1 MVIGLTRYSLERK
14 SPEQKGLGESKIARI
29 LKNGSMLNSY
39 GSPLIFA
46 GEKYFFDI
54 HGTHDDTRLSMKR
67 LNADPKKQDE
77 TVYQVAQADTKQG
90 FFPDMCSWL
99 DQWFESDIPTEMKLL
114 EQEPVIT
121 NGLLKP
127 AYANYLMQYRKQINP
142 GSDDFFLRY
151 GCFGADVSS
160 ALLISN
166 ATKIEAFDCNSINLE
181 AYKDCFEM
189 SLDDLK
195 DKIIEQYDET
205 FASTLETRRA
215 ECFWITDEAFFDIP
229 RELLI
234 LYELKALA
242 ATNIQ
247 ACADGVSFDWAY
259 PGEEIIEGRTLSF
272 HQGWIPDALED
283 LEPCDC
289 YMQKCSETASPGESM
304 DLIMGQVQPGAP
316 VILGHSL
323 ADISDDLNTVVDAA
337 IADYEDYKLI
347 DIPEIYQIKV
357 AQDPVHEPGISA
369 FIKNYGFR
377 LCGYQEA
384 N

>member
-1 MVIGLTRYSLERK
+1 MVIGLNRYSLERETAA
-14 SPEQKGLGESKIARI
+14 SRGIGESKLTDI
-29 LKNGSMLNSY
+29 LKLGLMLNTY

-67 LNADPKKQDE
+67 LNADPQKQDE
-77 TVYQVAQADTKQG
+77 TVYKVAQADMQKR
-90 FFPDMCSWL
+90 FFSDMCSWL

-142 GSDDFFLRY
+142 ASDDFFLRY

-166 ATKIEAFDCNSINLE
+166 ATAIEAVDCNAIDLE
-181 AYKDCFEM
+181 VYGDYFEM
-189 SLDDLK
+189 SLDELK
-195 DKIIEQYDET
+195 QNIIDKYDDT

-215 ECFWITDEAFFDIP
+215 ECFWITDEAFSEIP

-234 LYELKALA
+234 LYELKAIG

-247 ACADGVSFDWAY
+247 ACDNGVKFDWAY
-259 PGEEIIEGRTLSF
+259 PGEDIIEGRTLSF
-272 HQGWIPDALED
+272 LQGWIPDVLEE

-289 YMQKCSETASPGESM
+289 YIQKCSESASPAESM

-323 ADISDDLNTVVDAA
+323 ADISDDLNSVVDDA

-357 AQDPVHEPGISA
+357 AQDPVQEPGIPA

-377 LCGYQEA
+377 LCGYQE
-384 N
+384 

>member
-1 MVIGLTRYSLERK
+1 MVIGLTRYSLERETA
-14 SPEQKGLGESKIARI
+14 SSGLDESKIERI
-29 LKNGSMLNSY
+29 LRNGSMLNSY
-39 GSPLIFA
+39 GSPLAFA
-46 GEKYFFDI
+46 GERYFFDI
-54 HGTHDDTRLSMKR
+54 HGTHNDTRLSMKR

-77 TVYQVAQADTKQG
+77 TVYKVVQTDTKEG
-90 FFPDMCSWL
+90 FFSDICSWL
-99 DQWFESDIPTEMKLL
+99 DQWFESDIPAEMKLL

-127 AYANYLMQYRKQINP
+127 AYVNYLMQYRKQINP

-166 ATKIEAFDCNSINLE
+166 ATEIEAVDCISINLE
-181 AYKDCFEM
+181 AYQYCFEM
-189 SLDDLK
+189 SLDELK
-195 DKIIEQYDET
+195 NEIINKYDET

-215 ECFWITDEAFFDIP
+215 ECFWITDEAFSDIP

-234 LYELKALA
+234 LYELKAIA

-259 PGEEIIEGRTLSF
+259 PGEELIEGRTLSF
-272 HQGWIPDALED
+272 CRGWIPDALED

-289 YMQKCSETASPGESM
+289 YIQKCSETASPAESM
-304 DLIMGQVQPGAP
+304 DLIMQQVRTGAP

-323 ADISDDLNTVVDAA
+323 ADISDDLNTVVVDA

-347 DIPEIYQIKV
+347 DI
-357 AQDPVHEPGISA
+357 
-369 FIKNYGFR
+369 
-377 LCGYQEA
+377 
-384 N
+384 